1 MAMSKAFLKKY
12 KEVSSEDELT
22 ELNLSKKYIP
32 DIDADVLNGWGQ
44 LRIVIKVE
52 NLSVEQH
59 KKLR

>member
-1 MAMSKAFLKKY
+1 MSKAFLKKY